1 MEIVDYIVE
10 SEEFEREGKF
20 LVLVIYDIIEN
31 NKRVRFSKF
40 LESYGVR
47 IQKSAFEVYITQK
60 LYEKLIKEI
69 PKRISQEDN
78 VRVYKIYEN
87 NEILQFGVVID
98 YEKEDTIIF

>member
-47 IQKSAFEVYITQK
+47 IQKSAFEAYITQK

-69 PKRISQEDN
+69 PKRISKEDN

>member
-10 SEEFEREGKF
+10 SEEFERERKF

-47 IQKSAFEVYITQK
+47 IQKSAFEAYITQK

-69 PKRISQEDN
+69 PKRISKEDN

>member
-10 SEEFEREGKF
+10 SEEFERERKF

>member
-10 SEEFEREGKF
+10 SEEVERERKF
-20 LVLVIYDIIEN
+20 LVLVIYDIIDN

-47 IQKSAFEVYITQK
+47 IQKSAFEAYIPQK

-69 PKRISQEDN
+69 PKRISNEDN
-78 VRVYKIYEN
+78 VRVYKVHEN

-98 YEKEDTIIF
+98 YEKDDTIIF